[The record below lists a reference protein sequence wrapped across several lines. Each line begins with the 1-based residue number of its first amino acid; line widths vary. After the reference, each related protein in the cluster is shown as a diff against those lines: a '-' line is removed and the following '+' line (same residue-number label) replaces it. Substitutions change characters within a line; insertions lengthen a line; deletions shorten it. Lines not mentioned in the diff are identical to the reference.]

1 VRIGSKISWFLD
13 AEVTSA
19 KVGYVYKTINAFI
32 CYKNLYL
39 MINYESELSD
49 SNQSIALKDNLIN
62 FKSNLFLF
70 ILKPLNLAH
79 E

>member
-1 VRIGSKISWFLD
+1 
-13 AEVTSA
+13 
-19 KVGYVYKTINAFI
+19 
-32 CYKNLYL
+32 

-49 SNQSIALKDNLIN
+49 SNKLIALKENLIK

-70 ILKPLNLAH
+70 ILKPLNLAY